1 MNCDSLTSGSHSWLP
16 SEIFLGVKEN
26 CHCSEPPQSFWYN
39 RSEMGHR
46 CLVFSDLL
54 FTLWVVL
61 MCNQAWQPW
70 LQTHHG
76 NLSSLWQCRQTNK
89 GISIKVFWESC
100 ASWLKKKEFHKK
112 KSLVPFTFLLFWM
125 LSCKDACC
133 CCSHLEILNWL
144 SQPAEDGR
152 VETGK
157 EPVSLIPLLNL
168 WTNWNLANFRLG
180 KW

>member
-1 MNCDSLTSGSHSWLP
+1 M
-16 SEIFLGVKEN
+16 
-26 CHCSEPPQSFWYN
+26 
-39 RSEMGHR
+39 
-46 CLVFSDLL
+46 
-54 FTLWVVL
+54 
-61 MCNQAWQPW
+61 
-70 LQTHHG
+70 
-76 NLSSLWQCRQTNK
+76 
-89 GISIKVFWESC
+89 IK
-100 ASWLKKKEFHKK
+100 KKKEFHKK

-168 WTNWNLANFRLG
+168 
-180 KW
+180 